1 MQLTQ
6 ILHQVWEK
14 TKLKQD
20 KKRRSLSDE
29 SPLTSEKPWKN
40 CRMSAVVAV
49 KGRPRMI
56 TKVPGRPEPLFAPPA
71 AAAAAAATAA
81 AAAAADPFAAP

>member
-1 MQLTQ
+1 MK
-6 ILHQVWEK
+6 K
-14 TKLKQD
+14 TKEELNNFFFFFFFFF
-20 KKRRSLSDE
+20 R

-56 TKVPGRPEPLFAPPA
+56 TKVPAARPGVLLTPPA
-71 AAAAAAATAA
+71 AAAAAAAATTAA
-81 AAAAADPFAAP
+81 GALAAEAGP

>member
-1 MQLTQ
+1 MQIKEKGQKASKRRQTQ
-6 ILHQVWEK
+6 IKDRVGGV
-14 TKLKQD
+14 
-20 KKRRSLSDE
+20 RS

-56 TKVPGRPEPLFAPPA
+56 TKVPAGAGTVPAAPAAAPA
-71 AAAAAAATAA
+71 AAAAAAAAA
-81 AAAAADPFAAP
+81 E